1 MSNIVKVPFHGDE
14 LLAAQDEGGVWVPLK
29 RMCEALGVSMQGQH
43 ARLQTKAWA
52 TIKPILTVGDD
63 GKDREMFA
71 LHLDSV
77 PMWLAT
83 IEPSRVDESVRA
95 KLVVYQ
101 RECAAVLRDHFFG
114 RRDLAPAPAV
124 DALAIV
130 RAVGEQLA
138 SALVEMN
145 ERAERRAAALELRIL
160 DTIDRRFS
168 TLAES
173 TPLNGTIGRTGAL
186 RIRAALRTYA
196 DLFTGEERRSTAWK
210 SCHKRADNELRKSVS
225 FTIRAWGLMPA
236 TKDVDATARLEDM
249 TRTAREVA
257 HQRQSIRAKQ
267 MGINFE
273 PSNGGGNGEAA

>member
-14 LLAAQDEGGVWVPLK
+14 LLAAQDERGVWVPLK
-29 RMCEALGVSMQGQH
+29 RMCEALGLQPHGQSEK
-43 ARLQTKAWA
+43 LKTKPWA
-52 TIKPILTVGDD
+52 VTQMICATGPD
-63 GKDREMFA
+63 GKTYETLS

-114 RRDLAPAPAV
+114 RRDVAHSTPFDAV
-124 DALAIV
+124 SIV
-130 RAVGEQLA
+130 RAIGEQFA
-138 SALVEMN
+138 AALVEMN
-145 ERAERRAAALELRIL
+145 ERAERRAATLELRIL
-160 DTIDRRFS
+160 DTIDRRF
-168 TLAES
+168 TAIADG

-186 RIRAALRTYA
+186 RVRAALREYA
-196 DLFTGEERRSTAWK
+196 DMFTGEERRSTAWK

-236 TKDVDATARLEDM
+236 TKDVDTAARLDDM
-249 TRTAREVA
+249 LRTAREVA
-257 HQRQSIRAKQ
+257 HQRQAIRAKQ

-273 PSNGGGNGEAA
+273 PSNNGDRGAA